1 MKLKQDALE
10 EMKKNFTMDELET
23 IDKLCSGNLKGNSIK
38 KIHLETFKKVIN
50 YLSEKLSWNV
60 DEENFDDQTK
70 SQTQISSED
79 VEENEEKK
87 ETCKFLKL
95 GACHHGRSGKKKD
108 AEGKICSFSH
118 PPTCKNHE
126 LFGKCMNNKCKK
138 LHFKLCRNYMSSL
151 HCDYQNCK
159 YLHPKRLRSNIQSQ
173 NSMSS
178 QVYKGTPTYAQ
189 NVRKSF
195 TPRIDLF
202 DHSPYGHVQ
211 QPQKPAINENNEFHI
226 NNHHFPTIAQ
236 SVKNNFAPKMNSSGF
251 LGQAI
256 KPQQTVM
263 KEENQVQPNLQDS
276 FLEFMRNQREI
287 LRRLELLEIQN
298 HHIQNP
304 KHQNAM

>member
-1 MKLKQDALE
+1 MNFNQEALE
-10 EMKKNFTMDELET
+10 EMKKNFTLDELET
-23 IDKLCSGNLKGNSIK
+23 IDILSSGNLKVNSIK
-38 KIHLETFKKVIN
+38 KIHLETFKKVIH
-50 YLSEKLSWNV
+50 YLSGRLNWNV
-60 DEENFDDQTK
+60 DEEIFDDQTK
-70 SQTQISSED
+70 TQTQNSSED

-138 LHFKLCRNYMSSL
+138 LHFKLCRNYMNSL
-151 HCDYQNCK
+151 QCNYQNCK

-195 TPRIDLF
+195 TPRRDLF
-202 DHSPYGHVQ
+202 DHSPFGHAQ
-211 QPQKPAINENNEFHI
+211 QPAINENNEFHI

-276 FLEFMRNQREI
+276 FLEFMKNQREI
-287 LRRLELLEIQN
+287 LRRLEKLEIQN

-304 KHQNAM
+304 KC

>member
-1 MKLKQDALE
+1 MNFNQEALE
-10 EMKKNFTMDELET
+10 EMKKNFTLDELET
-23 IDKLCSGNLKGNSIK
+23 IDILSSGNLKVNSIK
-38 KIHLETFKKVIN
+38 KIHLETFKKVIH
-50 YLSEKLSWNV
+50 YLSGRLNWNV
-60 DEENFDDQTK
+60 DEEIFDDQTK
-70 SQTQISSED
+70 TQTQNSSED

-95 GACHHGRSGKKKD
+95 GACHHGRSGKKED

-151 HCDYQNCK
+151 QCDYQNCK

-178 QVYKGTPTYAQ
+178 QVYKGVTPIYAQ

-195 TPRIDLF
+195 TPRRDLF
-202 DHSPYGHVQ
+202 DHSPFGHAQ
-211 QPQKPAINENNEFHI
+211 QPAINENNEFHL
-226 NNHHFPTIAQ
+226 NDHHFPTITQ
-236 SVKNNFAPKMNSSGF
+236 SVKNNFTPKMNPSGL
-251 LGQAI
+251 LGQTI

-276 FLEFMRNQREI
+276 FLEFMKNQREI
-287 LRRLELLEIQN
+287 LRRLEKLEIQN
-298 HHIQNP
+298 QHIQNP
-304 KHQNAM
+304 KC

>member
-1 MKLKQDALE
+1 
-10 EMKKNFTMDELET
+10 
-23 IDKLCSGNLKGNSIK
+23 
-38 KIHLETFKKVIN
+38 
-50 YLSEKLSWNV
+50 
-60 DEENFDDQTK
+60 
-70 SQTQISSED
+70 
-79 VEENEEKK
+79 
-87 ETCKFLKL
+87 
-95 GACHHGRSGKKKD
+95 
-108 AEGKICSFSH
+108 
-118 PPTCKNHE
+118 
-126 LFGKCMNNKCKK
+126 MNNKCKK

-202 DHSPYGHVQ
+202 DHSPFGHAQ
-211 QPQKPAINENNEFHI
+211 QPQKPAINENNEFHL
-226 NNHHFPTIAQ
+226 NDHHFPTIAQ

>member
-1 MKLKQDALE
+1 MNFNQEALE
-10 EMKKNFTMDELET
+10 EMKKNFTLDELET
-23 IDKLCSGNLKGNSIK
+23 IDILSSGNLKVNSIK
-38 KIHLETFKKVIN
+38 KIHLETFKKVIH
-50 YLSEKLSWNV
+50 YLSGRLNWNV
-60 DEENFDDQTK
+60 DEEIFDDQTK
-70 SQTQISSED
+70 TQTQNSSED

-159 YLHPKRLRSNIQSQ
+159 YLHPKRLRSNNQSQ

-178 QVYKGTPTYAQ
+178 QVYKEVTPIYAQ

-195 TPRIDLF
+195 TPRRDLF
-202 DHSPYGHVQ
+202 DHSPFGHAQ
-211 QPQKPAINENNEFHI
+211 QPAINENNEFHLYD
-226 NNHHFPTIAQ
+226 HHFPTITQ
-236 SVKNNFAPKMNSSGF
+236 SVKNNFTPKINPSGL
-251 LGQAI
+251 LGQTI

-276 FLEFMRNQREI
+276 FLEFMKNQREI
-287 LRRLELLEIQN
+287 LRRLEKLEIQN

-304 KHQNAM
+304 KC

>member
-1 MKLKQDALE
+1 ME
-10 EMKKNFTMDELET
+10 
-23 IDKLCSGNLKGNSIK
+23 
-38 KIHLETFKKVIN
+38 
-50 YLSEKLSWNV
+50 
-60 DEENFDDQTK
+60 DQ
-70 SQTQISSED
+70 E
-79 VEENEEKK
+79 
-87 ETCKFLKL
+87 
-95 GACHHGRSGKKKD
+95 KKKD

-126 LFGKCMNNKCKK
+126 LFGKCMNSKCKK

-178 QVYKGTPTYAQ
+178 QVYKGITPIYAQ

-202 DHSPYGHVQ
+202 DHSPFGHAQ
-211 QPQKPAINENNEFHI
+211 QPQKPAINENNEFHL
-226 NNHHFPTIAQ
+226 NDHHFPTITQ
-236 SVKNNFAPKMNSSGF
+236 SVKNNFTPKMNPSGL
-251 LGQAI
+251 LGQTI

-276 FLEFMRNQREI
+276 FLEFMKNQREI
-287 LRRLELLEIQN
+287 LRRLEQLEIQN

-304 KHQNAM
+304 KC

>member
-1 MKLKQDALE
+1 ME
-10 EMKKNFTMDELET
+10 
-23 IDKLCSGNLKGNSIK
+23 
-38 KIHLETFKKVIN
+38 
-50 YLSEKLSWNV
+50 
-60 DEENFDDQTK
+60 DQ
-70 SQTQISSED
+70 E
-79 VEENEEKK
+79 
-87 ETCKFLKL
+87 
-95 GACHHGRSGKKKD
+95 KKKD

-126 LFGKCMNNKCKK
+126 WFGKCMNNKCKK

-178 QVYKGTPTYAQ
+178 QVYKGITPIYAQ

-195 TPRIDLF
+195 TPRRDLF
-202 DHSPYGHVQ
+202 DHSPFGHAQ
-211 QPQKPAINENNEFHI
+211 QPAINENNEFHL
-226 NNHHFPTIAQ
+226 NDHHFPTIAQ

>member
-1 MKLKQDALE
+1 M
-10 EMKKNFTMDELET
+10 
-23 IDKLCSGNLKGNSIK
+23 
-38 KIHLETFKKVIN
+38 
-50 YLSEKLSWNV
+50 V
-60 DEENFDDQTK
+60 DQ
-70 SQTQISSED
+70 
-79 VEENEEKK
+79 V
-87 ETCKFLKL
+87 
-95 GACHHGRSGKKKD
+95 KKKD

-126 LFGKCMNNKCKK
+126 WFGKCMNNKCKK

-178 QVYKGTPTYAQ
+178 QVYKGGTPTYAQ

-202 DHSPYGHVQ
+202 DHSPFGHAQ

-276 FLEFMRNQREI
+276 FLEFMKNQREI
-287 LRRLELLEIQN
+287 LRRLEQLEIKN

-304 KHQNAM
+304 KC

>member
-1 MKLKQDALE
+1 MNFNQEALE
-10 EMKKNFTMDELET
+10 EMKKNFTLDELET
-23 IDKLCSGNLKGNSIK
+23 IDILSSGNLKVNSIK
-38 KIHLETFKKVIN
+38 KIHLETFKKVIH
-50 YLSEKLSWNV
+50 YLSGRLNWNV
-60 DEENFDDQTK
+60 DEEIFDDQTK
-70 SQTQISSED
+70 TQTQNSSED
-79 VEENEEKK
+79 VEEKEEKK

-95 GACHHGRSGKKKD
+95 GACHYGRSGKKKD

-151 HCDYQNCK
+151 QCDYQNCK

-178 QVYKGTPTYAQ
+178 QVYKGITPIYAQ

-195 TPRIDLF
+195 TPRRDLF
-202 DHSPYGHVQ
+202 DHSPFGHAQ
-211 QPQKPAINENNEFHI
+211 QPAINENNEFHL
-226 NNHHFPTIAQ
+226 NDHHFPTITQ
-236 SVKNNFAPKMNSSGF
+236 SVKNNFTPKMNPSGL
-251 LGQAI
+251 LGQTI

-276 FLEFMRNQREI
+276 FLEFMKNQREI
-287 LRRLELLEIQN
+287 LRRLEKLEIQN

-304 KHQNAM
+304 KC

>member
-1 MKLKQDALE
+1 MNFKQEALD
-10 EMKKNFTMDELET
+10 EMKKIFTLDELET
-23 IDKLCSGNLKGNSIK
+23 IDKLSSGNLKGNSIK

-60 DEENFDDQTK
+60 DEEIIDDQTK
-70 SQTQISSED
+70 TQTQNSSED

-178 QVYKGTPTYAQ
+178 QVYKGITPIYAQ

-195 TPRIDLF
+195 TPRRDLF
-202 DHSPYGHVQ
+202 DHSPFGHAQ
-211 QPQKPAINENNEFHI
+211 QPAINENNEFHL
-226 NNHHFPTIAQ
+226 NDHHFPTITQ
-236 SVKNNFAPKMNSSGF
+236 SVKNNFTPKMNPSGL
-251 LGQAI
+251 LGQTI

-276 FLEFMRNQREI
+276 FLEFMKNQREI
-287 LRRLELLEIQN
+287 LRRLEKLEIQN

-304 KHQNAM
+304 KC

>member
-1 MKLKQDALE
+1 MNFKQEALE
-10 EMKKNFTMDELET
+10 EMKKNFTLDELET
-23 IDKLCSGNLKGNSIK
+23 IDILSSGNLKVNSIK
-38 KIHLETFKKVIN
+38 KIHLETFKKVIQ
-50 YLSEKLSWNV
+50 YLSGRLSWNV
-60 DEENFDDQTK
+60 DEEIFDDQTK
-70 SQTQISSED
+70 TQTQNSSKD
-79 VEENEEKK
+79 AEENEEKK

-151 HCDYQNCK
+151 QCDYQNCK

-178 QVYKGTPTYAQ
+178 QVYKGITPIYAQ

-195 TPRIDLF
+195 TPRRDLF
-202 DHSPYGHVQ
+202 DHSPFGHAQ
-211 QPQKPAINENNEFHI
+211 QPAINENNGFHL
-226 NNHHFPTIAQ
+226 NDHHFPTITQ
-236 SVKNNFAPKMNSSGF
+236 SVKNNFTPKMNPSGL
-251 LGQAI
+251 LGQTI

-276 FLEFMRNQREI
+276 FLEFMKNQREI
-287 LRRLELLEIQN
+287 LRRLEQLEIQN

-304 KHQNAM
+304 KC

>member
-1 MKLKQDALE
+1 MNFNQEALE
-10 EMKKNFTMDELET
+10 EMKMNFTLDDLET
-23 IDKLCSGNLKGNSIK
+23 IDILSSGYLKYNSIK
-38 KIHLETFKKVIN
+38 KFHLETFKKVIH
-50 YLSEKLSWNV
+50 YLSGRLSWNV
-60 DEENFDDQTK
+60 DEEIFDDQTK
-70 SQTQISSED
+70 TQTQNSSED
-79 VEENEEKK
+79 VEEKEEKK
-87 ETCKFLKL
+87 ETCKFLKI

-138 LHFKLCRNYMSSL
+138 LHFKLCRNYMNSL
-151 HCDYQNCK
+151 QCNYQNCK

-178 QVYKGTPTYAQ
+178 QVYKGITPIYAQ

-195 TPRIDLF
+195 TPRRDLF
-202 DHSPYGHVQ
+202 DHSPFGHAQ
-211 QPQKPAINENNEFHI
+211 QPAINENNEFHI

-276 FLEFMRNQREI
+276 FLEFMKNQREF
-287 LRRLELLEIQN
+287 LRRLVQLEIQN

-304 KHQNAM
+304 KC

>member
-1 MKLKQDALE
+1 MNFKQEALE
-10 EMKKNFTMDELET
+10 EMKKNFTLDELET
-23 IDKLCSGNLKGNSIK
+23 IDILSSGNLKVNSIK
-38 KIHLETFKKVIN
+38 KIHLETFKKVIH
-50 YLSEKLSWNV
+50 YLSGRLNWNV
-60 DEENFDDQTK
+60 DEEIFDDQTK
-70 SQTQISSED
+70 TQTQNSSED

-108 AEGKICSFSH
+108 AEGRTCSFSH

-126 LFGKCMNNKCKK
+126 LFGKCMNNRCKK

-178 QVYKGTPTYAQ
+178 QVYKGITPIYAQ

-195 TPRIDLF
+195 TPRRDLF
-202 DHSPYGHVQ
+202 DHSPFGHAQ
-211 QPQKPAINENNEFHI
+211 QPAINENNEFHL
-226 NNHHFPTIAQ
+226 NDHHFPTITQ
-236 SVKNNFAPKMNSSGF
+236 SVKNNFTPKMNPSGL
-251 LGQAI
+251 LGQTI

-263 KEENQVQPNLQDS
+263 KEENQVQPNSQDS
-276 FLEFMRNQREI
+276 FLEFMKNQREI
-287 LRRLELLEIQN
+287 LRRLEQLEIQN

-304 KHQNAM
+304 KC